1 MELFDRNDTGQSNK
15 NGGALPGAPLAERM
29 RPVTLEEFVGQE
41 SIVGAGRF
49 LHKVVESKELPSILL
64 WGPPGTGKTTLAR
77 IVAHA
82 TGAEFVEFSA
92 VLSGVKEIRE
102 VMKVAERRQAT
113 GTRTVLFIDEI
124 HRFNKA
130 QQDAF
135 LKSVEEGSIILI
147 GATTE
152 NPSFE
157 VITPLLSRCTVLVLD
172 PLGPE
177 SITKILRRAIDDK
190 TRGLGKA
197 TIVDEEAIELIA
209 DRAHGDAR
217 SALGALEAAEM
228 LTEEERAGVRR
239 ITIETAAEAMQTTT
253 LPYDKNGEEH
263 YNIISA
269 FIKSMRATDPDAALY
284 WLARM
289 IEAGEEPL
297 FIVRRMVIFAS
308 EDIGNAAPGALSL
321 AIATKEAVSF
331 VGMPEGWIPMAQ
343 CAAYLAT
350 AQKSNATY
358 TGYKA
363 ALADVKKYGPLPVP
377 NEVRNAPTRLMKE
390 LGYGKG
396 YQYPHNSD
404 GAITA
409 QTCLPEKL
417 KSRTYYSPT
426 DRGYDSK
433 IRETLK
439 KKQHAKSI
447 KSNDEEK
454 END

>member
-1 MELFDRNDTGQSNK
+1 MELFGPDSYGDRSGNK
-15 NGGALPGAPLAERM
+15 ASEEAALQGRPLAERM
-29 RPVTLEEFVGQE
+29 RPTTLDEFVGQE
-41 SIVGAGRF
+41 RIVGTGRF
-49 LHKVVESKELPSILL
+49 LQKAIENRELPSILL
-64 WGPPGTGKTTLAR
+64 WGPPGSGKTTLAR
-77 IVAHA
+77 IVAHS

-102 VMKVAERRQAT
+102 VMKSAERKKAT
-113 GTRTVLFIDEI
+113 GIKTVLFIDEI

-135 LKSVEEGSIILI
+135 LKSVEEGTIVLI

-177 SITKILRRAIDDK
+177 SVIEILKRAVTDEV
-190 TRGLGKA
+190 RGLGK
-197 TIVDEEAIELIA
+197 TGIEVDEAVFDFLA
-209 DRAHGDAR
+209 DKSHGDAR
-217 SALGALEAAEM
+217 SALGGLEAAYM
-228 LTEEERAGVRR
+228 LTGVDSKVHHLSR
-239 ITIETAAEAMQTTT
+239 ITVEIATEAMQTRA

-289 IEAGEEPL
+289 IEAGEDPL

-308 EDIGNAAPGALSL
+308 EDIGNAAPGALTL
-321 AIATKEAVSF
+321 AVSTKEAVAF

-350 AQKSNATY
+350 APKSNATY
-358 TGYKA
+358 SAYKA
-363 ALADVKKYGPLPVP
+363 ALKDVKKEGPLPVP
-377 NEVRNAPTRLMKE
+377 NEIRNAPTRLMKD

-396 YQYPHNSD
+396 YQYPHNYS
-404 GAITA
+404 GGITE
-409 QTCLPEKL
+409 QTCLPDKL
-417 KSRTYYSPT
+417 KGRTYYSPT
-426 DRGYDSK
+426 DRGHDKK
-433 IRETLK
+433 IRSVLEDK
-439 KKQHAKSI
+439 KEHK
-447 KSNDEEK
+447 DE
-454 END
+454 NRD